1 MARAK
6 SSCERAADPPTAHR
20 TIFPTQTRPKKKRR
34 QRHHLLHENEFFL
47 GWVRSGEDAD
57 GDVVTG
63 DVLEPTWQ
71 ELSHIDLGVEE

>member
-1 MARAK
+1 M
-6 SSCERAADPPTAHR
+6 
-20 TIFPTQTRPKKKRR
+20 
-34 QRHHLLHENEFFL
+34 LHENEFFL

-63 DVLEPTWQ
+63 DVLEPTWR